1 VSAGLNRCVQT
12 WSNLPMDEAK
22 NFRVAVLGE
31 ALIDRFADGDV
42 IGGAPFNV
50 ARNLALLGA
59 VPVMITRVGS
69 DGFGDMIVA
78 ELARFGMTQDGLQRD
93 PERTT
98 GIVDVQMSG
107 TLHRFEIG
115 ADAAWDHIDAA
126 DAVRVVRE
134 SAPRLIYFGTLAQR
148 GAISRAAIHAALD
161 ASDGAPFLD
170 LNLRDGPDNRALAED
185 SLNRAKFVKLNDDEL
200 DRLVAWFL
208 HPAGRGPRDALELL
222 VKRFDLERITVTR
235 GAEGWSC
242 LDASQGGF
250 NGAATP
256 VKVRDTVGAGD
267 AFAAVLLLGELSG
280 WALPCALQ
288 RASAHASAVCGI
300 AGAVDAASD
309 IYAKARA
316 GWATEDGLALV
327 IR

>member
-1 VSAGLNRCVQT
+1 
-12 WSNLPMDEAK
+12 MDESK
-22 NFRVAVLGE
+22 NLRVAVLGE

-59 VPVMITRVGS
+59 VPVMITRI
-69 DGFGDMIVA
+69 GFDALGDMIVA
-78 ELARFGMTQDGLQRD
+78 EFARCGMAPDGLQRD
-93 PERTT
+93 PGRAT

-107 TLHRFEIG
+107 TIHRFEIG
-115 ADAAWDHIDAA
+115 ADSAWDHLDTA

-134 SAPRLIYFGTLAQR
+134 NAPRVAYFGTLAQR

-161 ASDGAPFLD
+161 TSDAVPFLD
-170 LNLRDGPDNRALAED
+170 LNLRDGPDNRTLAED
-185 SLNRAKFVKLNDDEL
+185 SLNRARLVKLNDDEL

-208 HPAGRGPRDALELL
+208 QPAGRGQRDALELL
-222 VKRFDLERITVTR
+222 VKRFDLERITVTS

-242 LDASQGGF
+242 LDASQGWF
-250 NGAATP
+250 NGGATP
-256 VKVRDTVGAGD
+256 VNIRDTVGAGD

-280 WALPCALQ
+280 WALPSTLQ

-309 IYAKARA
+309 IYAKSRA
-316 GWATEDGLALV
+316 AWASEDGLSLGD
-327 IR
+327 R